1 MTFLR
6 HVLALALVVVLA
18 DAQQPSS
25 PPNVL
30 LIIADDLGWNG
41 VSYHNPKMV
50 TPALAQLAKEGVQL
64 ERFYGYPVCSPAR
77 SALLTG
83 MMPRRFGLT
92 DVVGP
97 GQQGIPKGTPTL
109 ASTLQSAGYRTSL
122 IGKWHLGTNPGPLGY
137 GFDHFYGFLG
147 PEIDY
152 FTHLNQ
158 RGVIDWARD
167 GKTVEEK
174 GYSTTLIADEAIA
187 QLKQRDRLKPFYMQ
201 VAFNAPHTPLAAPAE
216 LIAKYKS
223 DALYT
228 AVIEGLDIGIGRILA
243 SLDEQGLRANTVVI
257 FCSDNGATRRFSPN
271 TPLSFGKGTV
281 QEGGIRVPAIVRWP
295 GKVAAGVLSQQPVA
309 AHDLFPSLLAAL
321 SLPIPEKIKFDG
333 SNQWP
338 ALSTGKTLP
347 RPAFLIAAQD
357 IAFFD
362 GDWKIIESSD
372 GKRSLY
378 NLRTDLGESKD
389 LLASQPELAAKLGAK
404 LDALK
409 QGLPAVIAGG
419 AGKGAGKGA
428 KGKGKK

>member
-1 MTFLR
+1 MSVLRYFLF
-6 HVLALALVVVLA
+6 LALVGTVA
-18 DAQQPSS
+18 KAQEPGGR
-25 PPNVL
+25 PNVL
-30 LIIADDLGWNG
+30 LMMADDLGWNG

-50 TPALAQLAKEGVQL
+50 TPALARLAKEGVQL

-97 GQQGIPKGTPTL
+97 GQQGIPVGTTTL
-109 ASTLQSAGYRTSL
+109 ASALQNVGYRTSL

-158 RGVIDWARD
+158 RGVVDWSRD

-174 GYSTTLIADEAIA
+174 GYATTLIADEAIA
-187 QLKQRDRLKPFYMQ
+187 QLRQRDRRKPFYLQ
-201 VAFNAPHTPLAAPAE
+201 VAFNAPHTPLAAPEE
-216 LIAKYKS
+216 LIAKHKS

-228 AVIEGLDIGIGRILA
+228 AVVEGLDLGIGRILA
-243 SLDEQGLRANTVVI
+243 ALDEQGLRANTLVI

-271 TPLSFGKGTV
+271 TPLGFGKGTV

-309 AHDLFPSLLAAL
+309 AHDIFPSVLAAL
-321 SLPIPEKIKFDG
+321 GLPTPGKSRFDG

-347 RPAFLIAAQD
+347 RPAFLIAAGD
-357 IAFFD
+357 IAYLD
-362 GDWKIIESSD
+362 GDWKIIETSD

-378 NLRTDLGESKD
+378 DLRTDIGESKD
-389 LLASQPELAAKLGAK
+389 LLSSQPELAAKLGK
-404 LDALK
+404 QLDSLK
-409 QGLPAVIAGG
+409 QGLPAATTR
-419 AGKGAGKGA
+419 GAGKGA

>member
-1 MTFLR
+1 MTGQFTRRTGVNNGSGLP
-6 HVLALALVVVLA
+6 LA
-18 DAQQPSS
+18 
-25 PPNVL
+25 
-30 LIIADDLGWNG
+30 
-41 VSYHNPKMV
+41 
-50 TPALAQLAKEGVQL
+50 
-64 ERFYGYPVCSPAR
+64 
-77 SALLTG
+77 
-83 MMPRRFGLT
+83 
-92 DVVGP
+92 
-97 GQQGIPKGTPTL
+97 
-109 ASTLQSAGYRTSL
+109 YRTL
-122 IGKWHLGTNPGPLGY
+122 PQDFHEAGWQTWMCGKWHLGGSPDNAFPGREYHPDKR

-152 FTHLNQ
+152 FTHVNQ

-187 QLKQRDRLKPFYMQ
+187 QLKQRDRRKPFYMQ

-228 AVIEGLDIGIGRILA
+228 AVVEGLDLGIGRILA
-243 SLDEQGLRANTVVI
+243 TLDEQGLRANTVVV

-321 SLPIPEKIKFDG
+321 SLPIPEKLKFDG

-338 ALSTGKTLP
+338 ALSTGKTIP

-362 GDWKIIESSD
+362 GDWKIIETSPLPICTSIL
-372 GKRSLY
+372 K
-378 NLRTDLGESKD
+378 
-389 LLASQPELAAKLGAK
+389 KLITI
-404 LDALK
+404 LIHYLH
-409 QGLPAVIAGG
+409 
-419 AGKGAGKGA
+419 
-428 KGKGKK
+428 

>member
-6 HVLALALVVVLA
+6 HVLSLALVVVLA

-152 FTHLNQ
+152 FTHHNQ

-167 GKTVEEK
+167 RKTVEEK
-174 GYSTTLIADEAIA
+174 GYATTLIADEAIA
-187 QLKQRDRLKPFYMQ
+187 QLKQRDRRKPFYMQ

-243 SLDEQGLRANTVVI
+243 SLDEQGLRANTVVV

-309 AHDLFPSLLAAL
+309 AHD
-321 SLPIPEKIKFDG
+321 
-333 SNQWP
+333 
-338 ALSTGKTLP
+338 
-347 RPAFLIAAQD
+347 
-357 IAFFD
+357 
-362 GDWKIIESSD
+362 
-372 GKRSLY
+372 
-378 NLRTDLGESKD
+378 
-389 LLASQPELAAKLGAK
+389 
-404 LDALK
+404 
-409 QGLPAVIAGG
+409 
-419 AGKGAGKGA
+419 
-428 KGKGKK
+428 

>member
-6 HVLALALVVVLA
+6 HVLSLALVVVLA

-147 PEIDY
+147 P
-152 FTHLNQ
+152 
-158 RGVIDWARD
+158 R
-167 GKTVEEK
+167 
-174 GYSTTLIADEAIA
+174 STTSPTSTKE
-187 QLKQRDRLKPFYMQ
+187 
-201 VAFNAPHTPLAAPAE
+201 
-216 LIAKYKS
+216 
-223 DALYT
+223 
-228 AVIEGLDIGIGRILA
+228 A
-243 SLDEQGLRANTVVI
+243 SLTGL
-257 FCSDNGATRRFSPN
+257 
-271 TPLSFGKGTV
+271 GTA
-281 QEGGIRVPAIVRWP
+281 RPSKKKAM
-295 GKVAAGVLSQQPVA
+295 QP
-309 AHDLFPSLLAAL
+309 
-321 SLPIPEKIKFDG
+321 
-333 SNQWP
+333 
-338 ALSTGKTLP
+338 
-347 RPAFLIAAQD
+347 R
-357 IAFFD
+357 
-362 GDWKIIESSD
+362 
-372 GKRSLY
+372 
-378 NLRTDLGESKD
+378 
-389 LLASQPELAAKLGAK
+389 
-404 LDALK
+404 
-409 QGLPAVIAGG
+409 
-419 AGKGAGKGA
+419 
-428 KGKGKK
+428 

>member
-1 MTFLR
+1 
-6 HVLALALVVVLA
+6 
-18 DAQQPSS
+18 
-25 PPNVL
+25 
-30 LIIADDLGWNG
+30 
-41 VSYHNPKMV
+41 
-50 TPALAQLAKEGVQL
+50 
-64 ERFYGYPVCSPAR
+64 
-77 SALLTG
+77 

-109 ASTLQSAGYRTSL
+109 ASSLQSAGYRTSL
-122 IGKWHLGTNPGPLGY
+122 IGKWHLGANPGPLGY

-167 GKTVEEK
+167 GKTIEEK
-174 GYSTTLIADEAIA
+174 GYATTLIADEAIA
-187 QLKQRDRLKPFYMQ
+187 QLKQRDRQKPFYMQ
-201 VAFNAPHTPLAAPAE
+201 VAFNAPHTPLAAPEE

-228 AVIEGLDIGIGRILA
+228 AVVESLDLGIGRILA
-243 SLDEQGLRANTVVI
+243 MLDEQGLRKNTLVI

-281 QEGGIRVPAIVRWP
+281 HEGGIRTPAIVRWP

-309 AHDLFPSLLAAL
+309 VHDLFPSLLAAL
-321 SLPIPEKIKFDG
+321 NLAIPEKLKFDG
-333 SNQWP
+333 SNQWS
-338 ALSTGKTLP
+338 ALSTGKTIP
-347 RPAFLIAAQD
+347 RPAFLVAAQD

-362 GDWKIIESSD
+362 GDWKIIETSE
-372 GKRSLY
+372 GKRSLF
-378 NLRTDLGESKD
+378 NLRTDLGETKD
-389 LLASQPELAAKLGAK
+389 LLTSETELAAMLCAK

-409 QGLPAVIAGG
+409 SDLPSAPTAGI
-419 AGKGAGKGA
+419 GKGAGKGA

>member
-6 HVLALALVVVLA
+6 HFVALALVVVLA

-83 MMPRRFGLT
+83 MMPRRFGVT

-152 FTHLNQ
+152 FTHVNQ
-158 RGVIDWARD
+158 RGVVDWSRD

-174 GYSTTLIADEAIA
+174 GYATTLMADEAIA
-187 QLKQRDRLKPFYMQ
+187 QLKQRDRKKPFFMQ
-201 VAFNAPHTPLAAPAE
+201 VAFNAPHTPLAAPEA
-216 LIAKYKS
+216 LISKHKS

-228 AVIEGLDIGIGRILA
+228 AVIESLDLGIGRILA
-243 SLDEQGLRANTVVI
+243 TLDEQGLRANTLVI

-321 SLPIPEKIKFDG
+321 SRPIPEK
-333 SNQWP
+333 
-338 ALSTGKTLP
+338 
-347 RPAFLIAAQD
+347 
-357 IAFFD
+357 
-362 GDWKIIESSD
+362 
-372 GKRSLY
+372 
-378 NLRTDLGESKD
+378 
-389 LLASQPELAAKLGAK
+389 
-404 LDALK
+404 
-409 QGLPAVIAGG
+409 
-419 AGKGAGKGA
+419 
-428 KGKGKK
+428 

>member
-1 MTFLR
+1 M
-6 HVLALALVVVLA
+6 
-18 DAQQPSS
+18 
-25 PPNVL
+25 
-30 LIIADDLGWNG
+30 
-41 VSYHNPKMV
+41 
-50 TPALAQLAKEGVQL
+50 
-64 ERFYGYPVCSPAR
+64 
-77 SALLTG
+77 
-83 MMPRRFGLT
+83 
-92 DVVGP
+92 
-97 GQQGIPKGTPTL
+97 
-109 ASTLQSAGYRTSL
+109 
-122 IGKWHLGTNPGPLGY
+122 
-137 GFDHFYGFLG
+137 
-147 PEIDY
+147 
-152 FTHLNQ
+152 
-158 RGVIDWARD
+158 
-167 GKTVEEK
+167 
-174 GYSTTLIADEAIA
+174 ADEAIA
-187 QLKQRDRLKPFYMQ
+187 QLKQRDRRKPFYMQ

-216 LIAKYKS
+216 LIAKHKT

-228 AVIEGLDIGIGRILA
+228 AVIESLDLGIGRILA
-243 SLDEQGLRANTVVI
+243 TLDEQDLRANTLVI

-321 SLPIPEKIKFDG
+321 SLPIPEKLKFDG

-347 RPAFLIAAQD
+347 RPAFLIAARD

-362 GDWKIIESSD
+362 GEWKIIETSD

-389 LLASQPELAAKLGAK
+389 LLASQPELAAKLGAQ

-409 QGLPAVIAGG
+409 QGLPAVTAGG